1 MSFNNSFIVN
11 ILGENLEQD
20 QSALTPL
27 TIAPR
32 RQALPPVPCLIQRL
46 PPCSAFTEHFI
57 YCVLTII

>member
-20 QSALTPL
+20 QSTLTPL

-32 RQALPPVPCLIQRL
+32 RQTLASVPCLIQRL
-46 PPCSAFTEHFI
+46 PPCSAFASILFT
-57 YCVLTII
+57 VS